1 MYFLINYSRRDR
13 KLLDLTEFAD
23 SALAAQ
29 AKLAAEIEALESQV
43 RTEIVILEADSLQ
56 DLKSSHSRYFSD
68 LSSIQIDD

>member
-13 KLLDLTEFAD
+13 KLLDLIEFAD
-23 SALAAQ
+23 STLAAQ

-56 DLKSSHSRYFSD
+56 DLKSSHSRYFGD